1 MARGLLGGIVLGGVV
16 GAAGLALLS
25 QSLPMP
31 DGATSDAVP
40 ATQPAEPDATQG
52 VTAPEPVTPAEPP
65 APEDATEPAEADSEP
80 EAAPAPPT
88 PAEPAPE
95 AAPAAGPSAEAAP
108 SATTDSPAE
117 PATAPAEPGAEPAQP
132 AGEAAPAA
140 TAPEAAAPDAVA
152 PEAAPAPDTE
162 TATAP
167 APADEDPAAPAEDA
181 AVEPQPE
188 TAPETAPETSAE
200 TASEP
205 APETATA
212 TDAQAEILPKVLQ
225 MAEAPAAPEPAPADD
240 PSLPAGD
247 AAPAPDEAAE
257 LDAATPAENA
267 VPLEVAP
274 APTMPKLTDSA
285 PELPA
290 GEIAAAVLG
299 DLPMAE
305 LPQPGTTTTIAVLPS
320 DMSESEAVPETAD
333 GPPPPPLTP
342 EEEALLQ
349 PAPAPTAEPA
359 PALIVPDEP
368 PVAGQGSLAP
378 DPGLPMAG
386 AEAETGR
393 LPQIGTEPAAT
404 AEPAPVAEAATDTRP
419 LVQFA
424 RPYTREAGKPLFSIL
439 MVDPGG
445 PDVDRTTLAALPFP
459 VTFVIDPMAPD
470 AATAEAIYR
479 AAGQEVVMAAT
490 GIPEGATAADLEQ
503 TFQAHAA
510 ALPQA
515 VAVIDLPEGGFGE
528 NRPLATLAVPVI
540 EAQGRGLITYDVG
553 LNAGDQVAR
562 RADMPAATIFRRL
575 DAEDESKPVIRRY
588 LDRAAFRAAQ
598 DGQVMVIG
606 STRPET
612 VAAIL
617 EWTVEGRATTVSLA
631 PASAVLLAQ

>member
-1 MARGLLGGIVLGGVV
+1 
-16 GAAGLALLS
+16 
-25 QSLPMP
+25 
-31 DGATSDAVP
+31 
-40 ATQPAEPDATQG
+40 
-52 VTAPEPVTPAEPP
+52 
-65 APEDATEPAEADSEP
+65 
-80 EAAPAPPT
+80 
-88 PAEPAPE
+88 
-95 AAPAAGPSAEAAP
+95 
-108 SATTDSPAE
+108 
-117 PATAPAEPGAEPAQP
+117 
-132 AGEAAPAA
+132 
-140 TAPEAAAPDAVA
+140 
-152 PEAAPAPDTE
+152 
-162 TATAP
+162 
-167 APADEDPAAPAEDA
+167 
-181 AVEPQPE
+181 
-188 TAPETAPETSAE
+188 
-200 TASEP
+200 
-205 APETATA
+205 
-212 TDAQAEILPKVLQ
+212 
-225 MAEAPAAPEPAPADD
+225 MAEAPAAPEPAPADAAT
-240 PSLPAGD
+240 LPAAD
-247 AAPAPDEAAE
+247 AAPAPDAVAE

-267 VPLEVAP
+267 VPVEVAP

-285 PELPA
+285 PDLPA
-290 GEIAAAVLG
+290 GEVAAAVLG

-305 LPQPGTTTTIAVLPS
+305 PPQPGTTTTIAVLPS
-320 DMSESEAVPETAD
+320 DMSDSEAVPETAD

-349 PAPAPTAEPA
+349 PAPAPAAEPA

-386 AEAETGR
+386 TEAETGR
-393 LPQIGTEPAAT
+393 LPQIGTEPAAPDEAAPP
-404 AEPAPVAEAATDTRP
+404 AEPATDTRP

-424 RPYTREAGKPLFSIL
+424 RPFTRELGKPLFSIL

-510 ALPQA
+510 ALPQS
-515 VAVIDLPEGGFGE
+515 VAVIDLPEGGLGE
-528 NRPLATLAVPVI
+528 NRPLATLAVPVV

-575 DAEDESKPVIRRY
+575 DAEGESKPVMRRY
-588 LDRAAFRAAQ
+588 LDRAAFKAAQ